1 MAREIGNLKL
11 TCPPFFSQGRLESL
25 ADWMRFEHPTQ
36 WDRARS
42 PQIAR
47 APCPIARSDRASL
60 LRRPVA
66 SASPGSNVASRMSG
80 RQKLLSLELPKVA
93 RQANLCVDFA
103 GFCGVWADSGHG
115 YAAAPTVAL
124 PSSQGFVAL
133 PRHLAIESQPEAAKS
148 LRGEGE
154 SRHAS
159 KAR

>member
-1 MAREIGNLKL
+1 
-11 TCPPFFSQGRLESL
+11 
-25 ADWMRFEHPTQ
+25 
-36 WDRARS
+36 
-42 PQIAR
+42 
-47 APCPIARSDRASL
+47 
-60 LRRPVA
+60 
-66 SASPGSNVASRMSG
+66 MSG

-148 LRGEGE
+148 SRGEGE

-159 KAR
+159 KARVGYVLCTTRLCFRLPATFRCPALRLSCGTTCRCVLMPFTRSTKTAYPSASGDAKCRSREASSC